1 MPLLPKPEVIHLF
14 DLELTVEKPHL
25 VGKTPV
31 GNRQVF
37 RVTGGAFKGERLQG
51 NVVPGGD
58 DWITVRDDGTVIQDV
73 RILLETND
81 KQLIMMSDKGIRTGD
96 RSVIK
101 TLDDGVEV
109 PIDEYYFH
117 TAPIFETASNQY
129 QWLNN
134 RLFVSRGKQ
143 MAGKVIY
150 SIYQVG
156 ELN

>member
-1 MPLLPKPEVIHLF
+1 MPLLPKPDLVHLC

-25 VGKTPV
+25 PGKTPV
-31 GNRQVF
+31 GNRRVI
-37 RVTGGAFKGERLQG
+37 RVTGGVFKGERLQG

-58 DWITVRDDGTVIQDV
+58 DWSTVRDDGTVIQDV

-81 KQLIMMSDKGIRTGD
+81 KQLIMMTYRGIRAGE

-101 TLDDGVEV
+101 RLDDGDEV

-117 TAPIFETASNQY
+117 TAPIFETSSNQY

-134 RLFVSRGKQ
+134 RLFVSRGKR
-143 MAGKVIY
+143 MSGKVIY

-156 ELN
+156 KLN

>member
-1 MPLLPKPEVIHLF
+1 MPLLPKPELVHLF
-14 DLELTVEKPHL
+14 DLEVTVEKPHL
-25 VGKTPV
+25 VGKSPI
-31 GNRQVF
+31 GNRRVI

-51 NVVPGGD
+51 NVVSGGD

-81 KQLIMMSDKGIRTGD
+81 KQLIMMSYRGIRTGE

-101 TLDDGVEV
+101 RLDDGVEV

-134 RLFVSRGKQ
+134 RLFVSRGKR